1 VRYGEGPPVL
11 RVVLRYR
18 HGWERVLRGGILLVI
33 MAEQKIFNYLC
44 FRLLLAEESVWIEPK
59 TAVLKIGDE

>member
-1 VRYGEGPPVL
+1 
-11 RVVLRYR
+11 
-18 HGWERVLRGGILLVI
+18 